1 MRYVTVLTVAAFVL
15 ASPASGHHSDAGLDM
30 DGVTTLEGTIAEF
43 SWRNPHV
50 YFTVE
55 VPDESG
61 RAVEWTVQMA
71 STINTTRM
79 GWTPDSLVAGD
90 RVVVGAHP
98 ALDGRPY
105 GLFESI
111 EKVGGVPL
119 PTSFDSD
126 TGEIEFEF
134 AASSAVP
141 TTIEGRWIADTS
153 QLGSFEGGLDGYTRS
168 QLVLTEAGSAAL
180 AAFVATSEDDPQL
193 RCLGR
198 PTPGMIFYTNLYP
211 LEIEFGEGE
220 ETITIRSQFFDEERT
235 VYMDGRAHPGNEER
249 FYGGHSTGRWEGETL
264 VVDTRNFSDH
274 PSPYQNG
281 IPSGSQKHV
290 VERYRLT
297 EDGTRL
303 VVEFTLED
311 PEYLIGSL
319 THSRELIYSPQMD
332 MSPFNCDLES
342 TSRYLAD

>member
-126 TGEIEFEF
+126 TGEI
-134 AASSAVP
+134 
-141 TTIEGRWIADTS
+141 
-153 QLGSFEGGLDGYTRS
+153 
-168 QLVLTEAGSAAL
+168 
-180 AAFVATSEDDPQL
+180 
-193 RCLGR
+193 
-198 PTPGMIFYTNLYP
+198 
-211 LEIEFGEGE
+211 
-220 ETITIRSQFFDEERT
+220 
-235 VYMDGRAHPGNEER
+235 
-249 FYGGHSTGRWEGETL
+249 
-264 VVDTRNFSDH
+264 
-274 PSPYQNG
+274 
-281 IPSGSQKHV
+281 
-290 VERYRLT
+290 
-297 EDGTRL
+297 
-303 VVEFTLED
+303 
-311 PEYLIGSL
+311 
-319 THSRELIYSPQMD
+319 
-332 MSPFNCDLES
+332 
-342 TSRYLAD
+342 